1 MGADDPFASPS
12 TESPVAADAP
22 SGRVRRLEQQIWRV
36 ASWLLF
42 FGAAFVLWAA
52 ATFAERGPVA
62 SGLVALVIGG
72 AQIAIGFE
80 LRRLSPRAWAWAIA
94 AQLPVLPLFPV
105 GTWVALRSAVTLL
118 GEAGRVTL
126 RPGYPVAPPR
136 ELGRPSPVVP
146 LAGPPVIVL
155 FVALVVWYFVL

>member
-1 MGADDPFASPS
+1 MSADDPFASPN

-22 SGRVRRLEQQIWRV
+22 GGRVRRLEQQIWRV

-52 ATFAERGPVA
+52 AILAEGRSVA
-62 SGLVALVIGG
+62 SGLVALVVGG
-72 AQIAIGFE
+72 GQIAIGFE
-80 LRRLSPRAWAWAIA
+80 LRRLSPHAWSWAVA

-126 RPGYPVAPPR
+126 RPGYPVASPQ
-136 ELGRPSPVVP
+136 ELGRPSAVVP
-146 LAGPPVIVL
+146 LAGPPVIVG
-155 FVALVVWYFVL
+155 FVALVVWYFVP